1 MNSEQQSTPGDFPKT
16 LPWPA
21 RAGGA
26 PHVPGGPTEIIGNLK
41 ALLENVAGN
50 SGYDRSFTW
59 PGADTPTELRK
70 VLHLMGTCGLLVREG
85 RPTRLRLTEAARHFL
100 ATSDELYLIGVLHA
114 NVRFIGEALA
124 AVGEG
129 ATHVELNRVA
139 VEQYGLGWGS
149 LDQVRRRVYWL
160 RAAGLVEFWSNGRIV
175 LTERGRQFL
184 PLLEPAKPE
193 DLPHRRRIR
202 VTDLELPEPPA
213 LLAAGLESLD
223 QTALRERKI
232 PTGYVAGGWR
242 VEGISRLM
250 NAAVPEIDREGFTDF
265 CVEEF
270 GVAESS
276 AEQTLQTLR
285 ALGFLTQ
292 VGSDAFA
299 VSDLGASCL
308 ASGEALDF
316 IRLLHMKVAL
326 VGETLDTITD
336 EVKSAGLVDL
346 LACRYPGAQLT
357 REETTRRVALLLE
370 TGLAERIGLVIRR
383 TELGTA
389 LVRTL
394 PLLNPSDDIDP
405 AGEAVGDHPGPPQAA
420 ESVANVPNWREL
432 LAAEIVRAATD
443 SADYQRF
450 ERAVAGA
457 FRALGLEAEAH
468 GGSKKTDVVID
479 LWRSPTDRLRVAVEA
494 KTDGEGLV
502 TDQDVKFLRLGE
514 HRARHGAQ
522 RTLLVGPRFD
532 ARVQREAAEG
542 GVALLTAEQLA
553 DAVLRHGRTPLA
565 PHEISGLVTVTD
577 ASGLEPAWQAAER
590 RQDVLSQVLLALWRS
605 GNDPADIEHNA
616 GALGVRDI
624 WRETKGALDTPLERQ
639 EIEEALEFMASPFVA
654 AVAQHHGDHVITA
667 PPALVAARLRALAAV
682 IDAAGGP
689 GTAAE
694 GTVTDPP
701 EPSPQPDPGPA
712 PRERRA
718 AAVAV
723 AEGVDPRLVRK
734 WAKNQGRVI
743 SERGRLSSGL
753 IKDYWRAHEPRG
765 E

>member
-1 MNSEQQSTPGDFPKT
+1 M
-16 LPWPA
+16 
-21 RAGGA
+21 
-26 PHVPGGPTEIIGNLK
+26 PGGPTEIIGNLR
-41 ALLENVAGN
+41 ALLEDVARD

-59 PGADTPTELRK
+59 PGADAPTQLRK
-70 VLHLMGTCGLLVREG
+70 VLHLVGTCGLLVREG
-85 RPTRLRLTEAARHFL
+85 RPTRLSLTEAARHFL
-100 ATSDELYLIGVLHA
+100 ATGDELHLIGVLHA

-124 AVGEG
+124 GVGEG
-129 ATHVELNRVA
+129 TTHVELNRVA
-139 VEQYGLGWGS
+139 VEQYGLGWES

-184 PLLEPAKPE
+184 PILELAKPE
-193 DLPHRRRIR
+193 DLQHRRKSP
-202 VTDLELPEPPA
+202 VADLELPPPPA
-213 LLAAGLESLD
+213 LLAAGLECLD
-223 QTALRERKI
+223 QAALRERRI

-242 VEGISRLM
+242 VEGISRLV
-250 NAAVPEIDREGFTDF
+250 NAAIPEIDRGGFTEF

-270 GVAESS
+270 GVSETS

-285 ALGFLTQ
+285 ALGLLTQ
-292 VGSDAFA
+292 VGADAFA
-299 VSDLGASCL
+299 ASDLGASCL

-316 IRLLHMKVAL
+316 IRFLHMKVAL
-326 VGETLDTITD
+326 VGETLDAITD
-336 EVKSAGLVDL
+336 GVKVAGLLDL
-346 LACRYPGAQLT
+346 LARRYPSVQLT

-383 TELGTA
+383 TQLGTA
-389 LVRTL
+389 LVGTL
-394 PLLNPSDDIDP
+394 PLLVPADDTGP
-405 AGEAVGDHPGPPQAA
+405 AGGAIGEHPDPPRTT
-420 ESVANVPNWREL
+420 ESIADVPDRREL

-457 FRALGLEAEAH
+457 FRALGLKTQAH
-468 GGSKKTDVVID
+468 SGPKKTDVVID

-494 KTDGEGLV
+494 KTDGAGLV

-514 HRARHGAQ
+514 RRARHGAQ
-522 RTLLVGPRFD
+522 HTLLVGPRFD

-565 PHEISGLVTVTD
+565 PHEISGLVAVTD
-577 ASGLEPAWQAAER
+577 ASRLEPVWQAAER

-624 WRETKGALDTPLERQ
+624 WRETKGALETPLERQ

-654 AVAQHHGDHVITA
+654 AVAQHHCDHVITV

-682 IDAAGGP
+682 IDAAGGS
-689 GTAAE
+689 GVAAE

-701 EPSPQPDPGPA
+701 EPSPQPVPVPA
-712 PRERRA
+712 PRERGVA
-718 AAVAV
+718 AAAV

-734 WAKNQGRVI
+734 WAKSQGRVV

-753 IKDYWRAHEPRG
+753 IKDYRRAHEPVGDRRRG
-765 E
+765 GG

>member
-1 MNSEQQSTPGDFPKT
+1 
-16 LPWPA
+16 
-21 RAGGA
+21 
-26 PHVPGGPTEIIGNLK
+26 
-41 ALLENVAGN
+41 
-50 SGYDRSFTW
+50 
-59 PGADTPTELRK
+59 
-70 VLHLMGTCGLLVREG
+70 MGTCGLLVREG
-85 RPTRLRLTEAARHFL
+85 RPMRLRLTEAARHFL
-100 ATSDELYLIGVLHA
+100 AAGDELYLIGVLHA

-124 AVGEG
+124 GVGEG
-129 ATHVELNRVA
+129 TTHIELNRVA
-139 VEQYGLGWGS
+139 VEQYGLGWES

-175 LTERGRQFL
+175 LTERGRRFL
-184 PLLEPAKPE
+184 PLLELAKPE
-193 DLPHRRRIR
+193 DLAHRRKSP
-202 VTDLELPEPPA
+202 VTDLELPPPPA
-213 LLAAGLESLD
+213 LLAAGLEGLD
-223 QTALRERKI
+223 QAALRERKI

-242 VEGISRLM
+242 VEGISRLV
-250 NAAVPEIDREGFTDF
+250 NAAVPEIDRDGFTDF

-270 GVAESS
+270 GVSESS

-292 VGSDAFA
+292 VGADAFA
-299 VSDLGASCL
+299 ASDLGASCL
-308 ASGEALDF
+308 ASGEALDL
-316 IRLLHMKVAL
+316 IRLLHMRVAL
-326 VGETLDTITD
+326 VGETLDAIAD
-336 EVKSAGLVDL
+336 EVKAAGLVGL
-346 LACRYPGAQLT
+346 LARRYPGVQLT

-389 LVRTL
+389 LVGTL
-394 PLLNPSDDIDP
+394 PLLDPSDDTDP
-405 AGEAVGDHPGPPQAA
+405 AGGAVGERPDPPRTT
-420 ESVANVPNWREL
+420 ESVADVPDWREL

-457 FRALGLEAEAH
+457 FRALGLEVEAH
-468 GGSKKTDVVID
+468 SGPKKTDVVID
-479 LWRSPTDRLRVAVEA
+479 LWRSPTGQLRVAVEA
-494 KTDGEGLV
+494 KTDGAGLV

-522 RTLLVGPRFD
+522 HTLLVGPRFD
-532 ARVQREAAEG
+532 PRVQREAADG

-577 ASGLEPAWQAAER
+577 ASVLEPVWQAAER

-605 GNDPADIEHNA
+605 GNDPVDIEHSA

-624 WRETKGALDTPLERQ
+624 WRETKGALETPLERQ

-654 AVAQHHGDHVITA
+654 AVAQHHGDHVVTV

-682 IDAAGGP
+682 IDAAGGAS
-689 GTAAE
+689 AAA
-694 GTVTDPP
+694 GGAVTDSP
-701 EPSPQPDPGPA
+701 EPSPQSVPVPA
-712 PRERRA
+712 PRQERGA
-718 AAVAV
+718 AVGAVAV
-723 AEGVDPRLVRK
+723 TAAEGVDPRLVRK
-734 WAKNQGRVI
+734 WAKGQGRVI

-753 IKDYWRAHEPRG
+753 IKDYRRARG
-765 E
+765 LAGD